1 VVATRK
7 WTVRY
12 LAHNRRPRPAVVLV
26 PSEFGPERPS
36 PPLPLV
42 ISPHGRG
49 VAASLNAA
57 RWGDLPDRG
66 GFAVIC
72 PGGMGRRLPLHSWG
86 YRGQISDLARMAE
99 IIRRT
104 LPWLRVDRRRV
115 YALGG
120 SMGGQ
125 ETLLLLGQFPQR
137 LAGAVAFDAVT
148 NFYRRYYDFA
158 LTQRTRGQQAVARYE
173 VGGTP
178 RNNTAGYVLRSPT
191 HWLKQIAQSG
201 VPLQLWWSLAD
212 EIVVDQAHQSGHFHN
227 ELRKLRP
234 RGRVE
239 PVIGLWSHT
248 APMRH
253 TTQLPGALRW
263 LGLLDG

>member
-1 VVATRK
+1 MPTRK

-12 LAHNRRPRPAVVLV
+12 LAHNRQARPAVVLV
-26 PSEFGPERPS
+26 PQRFGPERPS
-36 PPLPLV
+36 PPLPL
-42 ISPHGRG
+42 IICPHGRG
-49 VAASLNAA
+49 VAPSLTAN

-72 PGGMGRRLPLHSWG
+72 PGGMGRRMPLHSWG
-86 YRGQISDLARMAE
+86 YRGQISDLSRMAE
-99 IIRRT
+99 IVRRT
-104 LPWLRVDRRRV
+104 LPWLRIDRRRI

-125 ETLLLLGQFPQR
+125 ETLLLLGQYPR
-137 LAGAVAFDAVT
+137 LLAGAVAIDSVT

-158 LTQRTRGQQAVARYE
+158 RNPRTRGQQAVARFE

-178 RNNTAGYVLRSPT
+178 RTNTVGYVLRSPT
-191 HWLKQIAQSG
+191 HWLPDIARSG
-201 VPLQLWWSLAD
+201 VPLQIWWSLAD
-212 EIVVDQAHQSGHFHN
+212 EIVIDQAHQSAHFHN

-234 RGRVE
+234 RARVE
-239 PVIGLWSHT
+239 PVIGFWGHT

-253 TTQLPGALRW
+253 TTQLPDALRW
-263 LGLLDG
+263 LGLLDD